1 MSQYKQSEGIR
12 SEKSLLEYLRP
23 MDHACMMEGINLLC
37 ERYPYLA
44 VSYVGES
51 MMGRGIPLLCLGEGK
66 KAVLYVGA
74 HRGREWMSSAI
85 LLRMVNEYCE
95 GMKSGGKL
103 LHYNLRYLFSSR
115 TLYWI
120 PMLNPDGVEYVL
132 HGVGKDHVM
141 RERLLSMNGGSK
153 DFSSWEANGRGVELS
168 RNFGMDFAVRRSE
181 EMERGIYG
189 GAPRGF
195 SGEMP
200 ESEPEVAQLCN
211 WLHYHRDVSMVLT
224 VGEGAYGVYGA
235 SDDTGRALAREAGC
249 RVKDNTECGLEAW
262 CGDALGIPA
271 YSVRYGTGRE
281 AGEIRELFYHYTRLR
296 RALFIAPSFI

>member
-1 MSQYKQSEGIR
+1 MSQNKPLERIR
-12 SEKSLLEYLRP
+12 CEKGLIEFLQP
-23 MDHACMMEGINLLC
+23 MDHACMMEVVNLLC
-37 ERYPYLA
+37 ERYPSLA

-66 KAVLYVGA
+66 KAVFYVGA
-74 HRGREWMSSAI
+74 QRGREWMSSAI

-95 GMKSGGKL
+95 GMKSGGNL

-115 TLYWI
+115 TLYFV

-132 HGVGKDHVM
+132 HGVGEDHIL
-141 RERLLSMNGGSK
+141 RDRLLSMNGGRE

-168 RNFGMDFAVRRSE
+168 RNFEPDFAARRSR

-189 GAPRGF
+189 GAPCGF

-211 WLHYHRDVSMVLT
+211 WLHYHEDVSMVLSL
-224 VGEGAYGVYGA
+224 GEGAYGVYGA
-235 SDDTGRALAREAGC
+235 SDERGRVLAREAGC
-249 RVKDNTECGLEAW
+249 RIGEHAECGLEEW
-262 CGDALGIPA
+262 CGASLGTPA
-271 YSVRYGTGRE
+271 YSLRYGTGRE
-281 AGEIRELFYHYTRLR
+281 VGEIRELFYHYARLR
-296 RALFIAPSFI
+296 RALFAAPSLI